1 MQISKKISIED
12 ISLLIPIA
20 LFSFNGIAIN
30 SVPEL
35 GYDPPK
41 ILLILRY
48 EIWLIISLIINSK
61 RIIESKSNKEVNSDR
76 DAKIKDF
83 GDKFN
88 IN

>member
-1 MQISKKISIED
+1 MKKKSNNKRMECSIKSFDKLIYANIKKIRIED

-35 GYDPPK
+35 GYDPK

-48 EIWLIISLIINSK
+48 EIW
-61 RIIESKSNKEVNSDR
+61 
-76 DAKIKDF
+76 
-83 GDKFN
+83 
-88 IN
+88 